1 MSDNNEGNL
10 RKLRLDSKVG
20 DLYETRKSYL
30 IIKFSHKSSDSFLEA
45 LMVVRRERGAK
56 RGALTD
62 EEQDLLRMMV
72 VIGAAGLD
80 SLLKQIIRDCLPKLV
95 KLDENV
101 QKGLETFVTRQL
113 RGDVD
118 NLNTSASNKFLAKV
132 LLADSHQTQVIEE
145 YVQDLTGSSLQSV
158 EELIKAVNAL
168 GINPGQIGIDPNK
181 LKPIFDIRN
190 RIIHELDINFE
201 SARRNRNIRKV
212 DDMISRTNLLLELSE
227 KILKA
232 VYNKLCES
240 DLRVSGEV

>member
-1 MSDNNEGNL
+1 MPDNNEGNL
-10 RKLRLDSKVG
+10 RKLRLDSTVG

-30 IIKFSHKSSDSFLEA
+30 ILKYSHESADSFFEA
-45 LMVVRRERGAK
+45 LEVVRRERGAQ

-80 SLLKQIIRDCLPKLV
+80 SLLKQTIRDCLPRLV

-113 RGDVD
+113 RSDVED
-118 NLNTSASNKFLAKV
+118 PNTSASNKFLAKV

-145 YVQDLTGSSLQSV
+145 YVQNLTGGSLQSV

-168 GINPGQIGIDPNK
+168 GINQGQIGIDRNK
-181 LKPIFDIRN
+181 LKLIFDIRN

-201 SARRNRNIRKV
+201 AERRNRNSRTVNDMV
-212 DDMISRTNLLLELSE
+212 DRTNLLLQLSE
-227 KILKA
+227 KILEA
-232 VYNKLCES
+232 VYDKLNEPE
-240 DLRVSGEV
+240 LQAAGER